1 MQKLWSNTE
10 PVTGSRFL
18 VAVWPGA
25 LALLNLLAG
34 KLWRSCGDCALTK
47 KSGACAQQGG
57 LGSSQHGNELLWDTE
72 GQVGGEAKARHRGSR
87 SDFHHHARP
96 KECLPSISQRQR
108 STPTSGVGCRRA
120 HPSAASIQMR
130 GEPGAWISARRQAGV
145 RGILG
150 GTRTATRGGV
160 VCRAL

>member
-10 PVTGSRFL
+10 PVSRHGSPFGPAVGLAEPARRQT
-18 VAVWPGA
+18 VA
-25 LALLNLLAG
+25 
-34 KLWRSCGDCALTK
+34 KLWGLRPYQKERSVRPA
-47 KSGACAQQGG
+47 QGG
-57 LGSSQHGNELLWDTE
+57 LGSSQHGNELLCDTE

-120 HPSAASIQMR
+120 ASIQMR